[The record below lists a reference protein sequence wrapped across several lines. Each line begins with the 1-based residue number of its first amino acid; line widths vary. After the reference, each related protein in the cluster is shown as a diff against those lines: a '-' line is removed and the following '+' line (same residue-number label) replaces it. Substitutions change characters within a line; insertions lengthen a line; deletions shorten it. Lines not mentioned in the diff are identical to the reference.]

1 MDAKRLLNTLEELAV
16 KANASPERGVTRFS
30 WSPADRVARG
40 IVARELE
47 ALGLSAVTDGIGNIH
62 AIMPGTQ
69 GGKRVVVGSH
79 LDTVRNGGSLDGTL
93 GVVAALEV
101 LRTLHEEGFR
111 PKRDIEF
118 IAFAEEEGSNYGCT
132 CLGSKAA
139 VGMVGPEELK
149 ALGNSESDCYSTLC
163 AFGLDPEALPG
174 QRIAPED
181 VYAFLVLH
189 IEQNARLEEAGC
201 RLGVVTSICGMR
213 LRSVT
218 LRGRSDHAASPM
230 QGRRDPMAGFAEF
243 ASGMEA
249 LWNQGELP
257 EDFSCTIGT
266 ISCAPGVGI
275 IIPECVTF
283 TVDNRHVDL
292 DTLEQGWNRI
302 QALLERVASERGL
315 EYSVE
320 LLSASGGARMDEGIQ
335 EAFAQAARARGVEAM
350 RLPSGPAH
358 DAAAF
363 GACGIPTGMIFVP
376 SIGGL
381 SHCPEEATEQDDLLL
396 GAQILED
403 VVRHCA
409 ND

>member
-1 MDAKRLLNTLEELAV
+1 MDARRLLNTLEELAE
-16 KANASPERGVTRFS
+16 KANSTPGRGVTRFS
-30 WSPADRVARG
+30 WSPADRVARN
-40 IVARELE
+40 IVTRELE
-47 ALGLSAVTDGIGNIH
+47 ALGLKISTDGIGNMH
-62 AIMPGTQ
+62 AIFPGSQ

-79 LDTVRNGGSLDGTL
+79 LDTVRNGGRLDGTL
-93 GVVAALEV
+93 GVVAALET
-101 LRTLHEEGFR
+101 LRSFHEEGFR
-111 PKRDIEF
+111 PRRDIEF

-139 VGMVGPEELK
+139 VGAVGPEELK
-149 ALGNSESDCYSTLC
+149 ALRNAEGDCSSKLC
-163 AFGLDPEALPG
+163 KFGLNPG
-174 QRIAPED
+174 ELSSQRLSPNE
-181 VYAFLVLH
+181 VHAFLELH
-189 IEQNARLEEAGC
+189 IEQNARLEEAG
-201 RLGVVTSICGMR
+201 RRIGVVTSICGMR
-213 LRSVT
+213 LRRIT

-249 LWNQGELP
+249 LWKQGELP

-266 ISCAPGVGI
+266 VSCAPGVGI

-283 TVDNRHVDL
+283 TVDIRHVDL
-292 DTLEQGWNRI
+292 DTLEQGWKKI
-302 QALLERVASERGL
+302 QDLLEHVAAGRGL
-315 EYSVE
+315 ESGVE

-335 EAFAQAARARGVEAM
+335 EAIAQAARAHGVEAM

-363 GACGIPTGMIFVP
+363 GAYGIPTGMIFVP
-376 SIGGL
+376 SVKGL

-396 GAQILED
+396 GAQILKE

-409 ND
+409 NN